1 MRDGA
6 PYARDNDASVVLPSR
21 DNAPYTTRVT
31 NPDGSPA
38 PEFYGVTLGGG
49 AIVLGTGNPGDAGVN
64 YGVSL
69 TIKKAARDN
78 SSATIFV
85 TPAKK

>member
-1 MRDGA
+1 M
-6 PYARDNDASVVLPSR
+6 VVPSR
-21 DNAPYTTRVT
+21 NNAPYTTRVT
-31 NPDGSPA
+31 HPDGSPA
-38 PEFYGVTLGGG
+38 PEFYGMTLGGG
-49 AIVLGTGNPGDAGVN
+49 AIVLGTGNPGDQGVN